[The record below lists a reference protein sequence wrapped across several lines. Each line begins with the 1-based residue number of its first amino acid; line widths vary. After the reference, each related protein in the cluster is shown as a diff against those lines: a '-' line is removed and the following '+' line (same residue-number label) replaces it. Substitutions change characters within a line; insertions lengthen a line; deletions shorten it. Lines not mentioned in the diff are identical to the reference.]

1 MSELHT
7 CPGCCGRFQCA
18 AFAALRDRDE
28 TIARLT
34 AAVEACDAAVREYIA
49 ARDALDAARC
59 AYLAACRTQDR
70 AAVLAGGRAIAEL
83 SARTVDADASLRA
96 LTAVR

>member
-18 AFAALRDRDE
+18 AFAALRERDE

-34 AAVEACDAAVREYIA
+34 AAVEARDAAVREYLA
-49 ARDALDAARC
+49 AQDEIDHGGALFFGRLNAAEDAL
-59 AYLAACRTQDR
+59 
-70 AAVLAGGRAIAEL
+70 RAIVV
-83 SARTVDADASLRA
+83 SDGGDRG
-96 LTAVR
+96 